1 VAVRNAN
8 RICGAVA
15 LAVAA
20 VVGWEARNLVILTAG
35 VPGPGL
41 LPKLA
46 ALGTALCGLGLLL
59 SRPGESRRLEWPA
72 GDVGRKIVGSIAAL
86 CVYVGLVPA
95 TGFLL
100 ATALFTAGL
109 TGWWGGYRWWVAV
122 LIGVGA
128 AVAMFVLFDLLLG
141 APLPRGLWS

>member
-1 VAVRNAN
+1 VWNAN
-8 RICGAVA
+8 RICGVVA

-20 VVGWEARNLVILTAG
+20 VVGWEARNLVTFTAG

-46 ALGTALCGLGLLL
+46 VLGTALCGLGLLL
-59 SRPGESRRLEWPA
+59 SRSGERRRFEWPR

-86 CVYVGLVPA
+86 CVYVSLVPGA
-95 TGFLL
+95 GFLL

-109 TGWWGGYRWWVAV
+109 SGWWGGYRWWVAV
-122 LIGVGA
+122 LIGGGSA
-128 AVAMFVLFDLLLG
+128 AAMFVLFDLLLG
-141 APLPRGLWS
+141 SPLPRGLWS